1 MSLRFA
7 PRLLS
12 RHTIF
17 ITKTNNSSLAT
28 ATTSI
33 IPRRTLSTPKT
44 TTTAIPSNPSSTN
57 KMSREEIEQAL
68 EKANEQMKAY
78 YSYPPDKV
86 VAAKKARFNERHRDN
101 SFYVQLGLASSL
113 VCAFLLTPFVG
124 RKIAQDEEFKNK
136 YIPSWYDYTIERP
149 KSAWTKEELHEQ
161 MVAMQRQLHERAIK
175 GEFTPEKLEEMRRN
189 FNKVRPEKEEHAHF
203 AKLHPGVDDDE
214 ELED

>member
-1 MSLRFA
+1 MLCVVDALLRGGV
-7 PRLLS
+7 RMVS
-12 RHTIF
+12 T
-17 ITKTNNSSLAT
+17 SSLT
-28 ATTSI
+28 LPNINTTI
-33 IPRRTLSTPKT
+33 
-44 TTTAIPSNPSSTN
+44 SS
-57 KMSREEIEQAL
+57 
-68 EKANEQMKAY
+68 
-78 YSYPPDKV
+78 
-86 VAAKKARFNERHRDN
+86 
-101 SFYVQLGLASSL
+101 ASSL

-189 FNKVRPEKEEHAHF
+189 FDKVRPEKEEHAHF